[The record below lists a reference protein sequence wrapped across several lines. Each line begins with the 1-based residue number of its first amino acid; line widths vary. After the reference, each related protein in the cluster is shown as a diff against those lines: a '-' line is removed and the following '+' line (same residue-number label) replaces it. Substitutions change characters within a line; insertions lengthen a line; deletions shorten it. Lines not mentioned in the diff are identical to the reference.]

1 MKQRFFTLLTFIIGE
16 SYEIL
21 DIIEEIHSIYF
32 YISISSESLELII
45 TAASLIIRISILTLK
60 YLLFRSAKKKT
71 STL

>member
-45 TAASLIIRISILTLK
+45 TAASLIIRISFLALK
-60 YLLFRSAKKKT
+60 YLLFRRAKKKT
-71 STL
+71 SI